1 MRMNRRGIEIGM
13 GLAVLITAILFVFT
27 SYAFRD
33 IDTDPGYSVFA
44 RFNRVDGLGIG
55 APVKMGGFQIGTVVD
70 QKIDPRDFS
79 AMVELNVASSYRV
92 PADSTATIN
101 GDGLIGGK
109 YIKIE
114 PGDAPTSIEPDAFFT
129 ETKDVIDIEGLVRDI
144 LNLAITGCS
153 CAEEGEGSGGG
164 FGSSN

>member
-1 MRMNRRGIEIGM
+1 MRLKRRSLEISM
-13 GLAVLITAILFVFT
+13 GLAVLVIAIMFVFT

-33 IDTDPGYSVFA
+33 LDTDPGYSVFA

-70 QKIDPRDFS
+70 QTIDARDFS
-79 AMVELNVASSYRV
+79 AVVELNVASSYRV

-114 PGDAPTSIEPDAFFT
+114 PGDASTSIEADAFFT
-129 ETKDVIDIEGLVRDI
+129 ETKDVIDIESLVRDI
-144 LNLAITGCS
+144 INLAVTGCS
-153 CAEEGEGSGGG
+153 CSEEEGSGDG
-164 FGSSN
+164 FGFSN